1 VDEIG
6 DGCDASADT
15 VGESP
20 ARMASRPDDDLT
32 EAQRTAVEHFEG
44 PLLVVAGPG
53 SGKTR
58 VITRRIARLIDR
70 GVRPRNILAITF
82 TNKAAREMEERVGRL
97 VPGAPVWVST
107 FHRLCAR
114 LLRQYGSAVG
124 LAPNFTILDMTD
136 QRTLVKQVLHDLD
149 IDGSHYP
156 PARIG
161 NRIST
166 AKNKLQ
172 TPDMMRQAVE
182 EGRGSFQDQ
191 VVSKVYT
198 GYQKA
203 LLASNGVDFDDLL
216 LHVALLLRDSDVI
229 RAELDERFRFV
240 LVDEYQDTNIAQY
253 EIVRA
258 LSIDHPNLCATG
270 DPDQSI
276 YGWRGAE
283 IGNILR
289 FERDYPDTRVVRL
302 EQNYRSTPEILR
314 VADRLIAHNTRR
326 KAKDLF
332 TENPAGPEPELLCFL
347 DERDEADGI
356 ARMIVD
362 QVEQEGRRWSDF
374 AIFYRINALSRGI
387 EQSLVRAKIPYQVA
401 AGVAFYERTEIKDV
415 LAYLRLIHNPA
426 DRTAFLR
433 IVNVPA
439 RSLGK
444 TSVERLVK
452 WADATGLSP
461 LDMARAA
468 GDVTGLSKKAVAAF
482 KDFAALIDKFAAVS
496 TGGVE
501 GLIRAILDATHY
513 TAPWERSPLEEDQQ
527 RLANVQEILSAARD
541 YDAEHPDNPDLEG
554 FLENASL
561 VADTDAVDED
571 AGKVTLMTL
580 HAAKGLEYPV
590 VYVVAVE
597 HNLLPHERAIREGDG
612 DELEEERRLLFVGMT
627 RARERLSLTQTQVR
641 QFRGSRYA
649 TIPSL
654 FIAEAG
660 LRPSAAGM
668 EGVLRTQVL
677 EGRDALKS
685 FHSNPAAR
693 TSRADDDEGTPVD
706 ADESTE
712 LSDDALDFDP
722 SAWGDAPATAPAP
735 TARAPRLMTGADLLR
750 GQADTDDA
758 PFPNTPDPFAAPR
771 GPLPQLATTPGRA
784 NADFPVGQRVKHPT
798 LGPGEVLHS
807 QGQGRWRTVT
817 VRFDL
822 GCEQSFVATKCPLE
836 LE

>member
-1 VDEIG
+1 MGSRKESKPGKGMTSSHVAVVDEIG
-6 DGCDASADT
+6 DGLDT
-15 VGESP
+15 PP
-20 ARMASRPDDDLT
+20 AVRSQDDLT
-32 EAQRTAVEHFEG
+32 PAQRAAVEHFEG

-58 VITRRIARLIDR
+58 VITRRIARLIER

-107 FHRLCAR
+107 FHKLCAR

-124 LAPNFTILDMTD
+124 LAPNFTILDTGD
-136 QRTLVKQVLHDLD
+136 QRTLIKQVLHDLD

-161 NRIST
+161 GRISS
-166 AKNKLQ
+166 AKNKLH
-172 TPDMMRQAVE
+172 TPEMMQRAVE
-182 EGRGSFQDQ
+182 DGRGSFQDQ
-191 VVSKVYT
+191 VIAKVYA

-216 LHVALLLRDSDVI
+216 LHVAMLLQESDVI

-240 LVDEYQDTNIAQY
+240 LVDEYQDTNLAQY
-253 EIVRA
+253 QIVRG
-258 LSIDHPNLCATG
+258 LSIDQPNLCATG

-289 FERDYPDTRVVRL
+289 FEQDYPDTRVVRL

-332 TENPAGPEPELLCFL
+332 TENAAGVEPELLCFL

-356 ARMIVD
+356 ANMILD
-362 QVEQEGRRWSDF
+362 QVEREGRKWSDF
-374 AIFYRINALSRGI
+374 AIFYRINALSRSI
-387 EQSLVRAKIPYQVA
+387 EQSLVRANIPYQVA
-401 AGVAFYERTEIKDV
+401 AGVAFYERAEIKDV
-415 LAYLRLIHNPA
+415 LAYLRLIHNPV

-433 IVNVPA
+433 VVNVPA

-444 TSVERLVK
+444 TSVDRLVK
-452 WADATGLSP
+452 WADAKGVSP

-468 GDVTGLSKKAVAAF
+468 GEVTGLSKKAVAGF
-482 KDFAALIDKFAAVS
+482 RDFAALIDKCAAAA

-501 GLIRAILDATHY
+501 ALIRLVIDETEY
-513 TAPWERSPLEEDQQ
+513 TAPWRRSPLEEDQQ
-527 RLANVQEILSAARD
+527 RLANVEEILSAARD
-541 YDAEHPDNPDLEG
+541 YDIEHADSPDLEG
-554 FLENASL
+554 FLENVSL
-561 VADTDAVDED
+561 VADTDGVSEAS
-571 AGKVTLMTL
+571 GKVTLMTL
-580 HAAKGLEYPV
+580 HAAKGLEFPV
-590 VYVVAVE
+590 VYVIAVE

-627 RARERLSLTQTQVR
+627 RARERLAITQTQVR

-649 TIPSL
+649 TIPSQ

-660 LRPSAAGM
+660 LRPTAAGM
-668 EGVLRTQVL
+668 EGVLRSQIT
-677 EGRDALKS
+677 EGRDALKA
-685 FHSNPAAR
+685 F
-693 TSRADDDEGTPVD
+693 RANTPSDGGDE
-706 ADESTE
+706 DE
-712 LSDDALDFDP
+712 LADDALEFDP
-722 SAWGDAPATAPAP
+722 ASFGPTIVGESPAKEPS
-735 TARAPRLMTGADLLR
+735 RAPRLMTGADLLR
-750 GQADTDDA
+750 GTEGHAM
-758 PFPNTPDPFAAPR
+758 PDPFAAPR
-771 GPLPQLATTPGRA
+771 GPMPRLPTAPARTEAQ
-784 NADFPVGQRVKHPT
+784 FEVGQRVKHPT
-798 LGPGEVLHS
+798 LGPGEVLHC

-836 LE
+836 PV

>member
-1 VDEIG
+1 MRSRRGTERSESERPGSGQDATSGPVTGRTEARPTVDEIG
-6 DGCDASADT
+6 DGFDSSEGVA
-15 VGESP
+15 GELSTHGVP
-20 ARMASRPDDDLT
+20 RADDDLT
-32 EAQRTAVEHFEG
+32 AAQRTAVEHFEG

-124 LAPNFTILDMTD
+124 LAPNFTILDTTD

-172 TPDMMRQAVE
+172 TPEMMRQAVE

-216 LHVALLLRDSDVI
+216 LHVAMLLRDSDVI

-332 TENPAGPEPELLCFL
+332 TENPSGPEPELLCFL

-387 EQSLVRAKIPYQVA
+387 EQSLVRAKIPYQA

-501 GLIRAILDATHY
+501 GLIRTILDATHY

-561 VADTDAVDED
+561 VATPTPST
-571 AGKVTLMTL
+571 K
-580 HAAKGLEYPV
+580 
-590 VYVVAVE
+590 
-597 HNLLPHERAIREGDG
+597 
-612 DELEEERRLLFVGMT
+612 T
-627 RARERLSLTQTQVR
+627 R
-641 QFRGSRYA
+641 
-649 TIPSL
+649 
-654 FIAEAG
+654 
-660 LRPSAAGM
+660 
-668 EGVLRTQVL
+668 
-677 EGRDALKS
+677 GRS
-685 FHSNPAAR
+685 HS
-693 TSRADDDEGTPVD
+693 
-706 ADESTE
+706 
-712 LSDDALDFDP
+712 
-722 SAWGDAPATAPAP
+722 
-735 TARAPRLMTGADLLR
+735 
-750 GQADTDDA
+750 
-758 PFPNTPDPFAAPR
+758 
-771 GPLPQLATTPGRA
+771 
-784 NADFPVGQRVKHPT
+784 
-798 LGPGEVLHS
+798 
-807 QGQGRWRTVT
+807 
-817 VRFDL
+817 
-822 GCEQSFVATKCPLE
+822 
-836 LE
+836 